1 MADSNGSFGRQI
13 LNNDQSKD
21 QWDSQEKKKTTALT
35 TKGNKGSFK
44 KYNRLEEN

>member
-1 MADSNGSFGRQI
+1 MVHLADKYLTTISLKTNEI
-13 LNNDQSKD
+13 LR
-21 QWDSQEKKKTTALT
+21 KKKTTALT